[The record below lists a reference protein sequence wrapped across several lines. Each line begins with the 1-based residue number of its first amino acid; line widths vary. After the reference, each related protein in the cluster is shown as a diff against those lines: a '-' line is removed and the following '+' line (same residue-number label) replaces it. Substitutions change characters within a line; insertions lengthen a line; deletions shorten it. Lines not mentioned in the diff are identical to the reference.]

1 MVRLVFRP
9 YTQLRRS
16 ICTSESLRTSTR
28 VSSGFIL
35 ARHSS
40 PSFGS
45 QHVCSRYSP
54 PARER
59 ESPGPAP
66 RRDRPT
72 ARRTAGLHSHCA
84 FGFSSPNDSHTCW
97 TPWSVFQDGS
107 GGSPTYSPQSE
118 VPAAPAYRPQSRSRG
133 APQSGHH
140 VEDRRRAS
148 QDTGGSPF
156 PPRGDGSIHPG
167 LRRPRNGSRRPTRG
181 EVRPWRP
188 ARKGRGLAVPG
199 NPTCGLRSGLNPP
212 VRPSRFHPFSSQRF
226 HALLNSLFKV
236 LFNFPSRYLFAIGL
250 VVVFSLRWSLPPAL
264 GCSFKQ
270 PDSTEGPFRAPGIGR
285 RASHPP
291 RVVAAFKL
299 DLAEPGARKE
309 TLRNVASLSPP
320 GVEVRGYTLGSSLFG
335 RTY

>member
-1 MVRLVFRP
+1 MYAQGTHRPRGSVRVPGLRPEGIGPRPAGQRTFTLIAPLGLVRP
-9 YTQLRRS
+9 MT
-16 ICTSESLRTSTR
+16 RTHVGLLGPCFKTGR
-28 VSSGFIL
+28 VD
-35 ARHSS
+35 H
-40 PSFGS
+40 
-45 QHVCSRYSP
+45 
-54 PARER
+54 
-59 ESPGPAP
+59 
-66 RRDRPT
+66 RPT
-72 ARRTAGLHSHCA
+72 RRRARCRL
-84 FGFSSPNDSHTCW
+84 
-97 TPWSVFQDGS
+97 
-107 GGSPTYSPQSE
+107 PQ
-118 VPAAPAYRPQSRSRG
+118 QRG
-133 APQSGHH
+133 APRSGHH

-226 HALLNSLFKV
+226 HDLLNSLFKV

>member
-1 MVRLVFRP
+1 M
-9 YTQLRRS
+9 
-16 ICTSESLRTSTR
+16 
-28 VSSGFIL
+28 
-35 ARHSS
+35 
-40 PSFGS
+40 
-45 QHVCSRYSP
+45 
-54 PARER
+54 
-59 ESPGPAP
+59 
-66 RRDRPT
+66 
-72 ARRTAGLHSHCA
+72 
-84 FGFSSPNDSHTCW
+84 
-97 TPWSVFQDGS
+97 FQDGS

-140 VEDRRRAS
+140 VRDRRRAS

-156 PPRGDGSIHPG
+156 PPRGDGSFHPG

-181 EVRPWRP
+181 EERPWRP

-270 PDSTEGPFRAPGIGR
+270 PDSTEGPFRAPGFGR

-291 RVVAAFKL
+291 RAVSRVQAGLSRAGSPEGDPPERGIPLAPGSGGSRLHAGLLPVRSHLLRESLLVSFPPLNNMLKL
-299 DLAEPGARKE
+299 G
-309 TLRNVASLSPP
+309 
-320 GVEVRGYTLGSSLFG
+320 G
-335 RTY
+335 

>member
-54 PARER
+54 PAMGHA
-59 ESPGPAP
+59 SPEPAP
-66 RRDRPT
+66 RRDRPSACVELAFT
-72 ARRTAGLHSHCA
+72 LIAPLGLVRPMTRTHVGLLGPCFKTGRVDHR
-84 FGFSSPNDSHTCW
+84 
-97 TPWSVFQDGS
+97 
-107 GGSPTYSPQSE
+107 PT
-118 VPAAPAYRPQSRSRG
+118 R
-133 APQSGHH
+133 
-140 VEDRRRAS
+140 RRRAPLPQRRDATRAGTGMGPS
-148 QDTGGSPF
+148 QGQPGHRGVPVHGGTVPPTRAFDSPATGRGDLLRGKYARGSP
-156 PPRGDGSIHPG
+156 RDG
-167 LRRPRNGSRRPTRG
+167 
-181 EVRPWRP
+181 
-188 ARKGRGLAVPG
+188 GRA
-199 NPTCGLRSGLNPP
+199 LRSPTPRLRTLSELNPP

-250 VVVFSLRWSLPPAL
+250 VVIFSLRWSLPPAL

-270 PDSTEGPFRAPGIGR
+270 PDSTEGPFQGPGGK
-285 RASHPP
+285 AYGP
-291 RVVAAFKL
+291 R
-299 DLAEPGARKE
+299 
-309 TLRNVASLSPP
+309 TLH
-320 GVEVRGYTLGSSLFG
+320 G
-335 RTY
+335 